1 MDRNIPVPIYEYRC
15 RPCGRRSSRLFK
27 TLAAVE
33 VPDCPHCGV
42 DGLER
47 LISRPTILGS
57 GRGPSDDSGGMDDAA
72 LADLL
77 PGLET
82 GDPRSLAR
90 MTRHMSDEIGE
101 DIPGEYEGV
110 LRRMESGEMPSEE
123 EMNAIE
129 PDVGEEPSHDT

>member
-1 MDRNIPVPIYEYRC
+1 
-15 RPCGRRSSRLFK
+15 
-27 TLAAVE
+27 
-33 VPDCPHCGV
+33 
-42 DGLER
+42 
-47 LISRPTILGS
+47 
-57 GRGPSDDSGGMDDAA
+57 MDDAA

-123 EMNAIE
+123 EMDSIDPN
-129 PDVGEEPSHDT
+129 VGEESSHDT

>member
-1 MDRNIPVPIYEYRC
+1 
-15 RPCGRRSSRLFK
+15 
-27 TLAAVE
+27 
-33 VPDCPHCGV
+33 
-42 DGLER
+42 
-47 LISRPTILGS
+47 
-57 GRGPSDDSGGMDDAA
+57 MDDAA

-101 DIPGEYEGV
+101 DSPGEYEGG
-110 LRRMESGEMPSEE
+110 LRRMESGEMPSDE

-129 PDVGEEPSHDT
+129 PDGGEEPSHDT